1 MKWEPLAV
9 MALLLAV
16 SVWLVYQPRPD
27 AQPGA
32 TLVRMRIGDTKAWV
46 EAVQEETTD
55 QWTFRILQR
64 GADPGDPIT
73 EQAFRNV
80 LGDRTV
86 DRIIATGD
94 NAMFRLLNITSW
106 GGVAWV
112 LLGFG
117 AQLVFAARFLVQWI
131 VSEKRQESVVPE
143 AFWWISLAGGA
154 MLYCYF
160 VWRMDLPAVLGQST
174 GIVIYARN
182 LRLIWKTRRR
192 SSRSQDQPGP
202 DAGKGT

>member
-9 MALLLAV
+9 MALLLAMG
-16 SVWLVYQPRPD
+16 VWLVYQPRPD

-32 TLVRMRIGDTKAWV
+32 TLVRLRIGDIKAWV
-46 EAVQEETTD
+46 EAVRDEPTGT
-55 QWTFRILQR
+55 WTFRILHR
-64 GADPGDPIT
+64 GADPGEPIA
-73 EQAFRNV
+73 EQAFRSV
-80 LGDRTV
+80 LGDQTV

-106 GGVAWV
+106 VGVAWV
-112 LLGFG
+112 VLGFG
-117 AQLVFAARFLVQWI
+117 AQIVFAARFLVQWI

-160 VWRMDLPAVLGQST
+160 VWRKDLPAVLGQST

-182 LRLIWKTRRR
+182 LRLIWKTRHRPP
-192 SSRSQDQPGP
+192 QPPAELGP
-202 DAGKGT
+202 DAGAGT